1 MPSKTVTLLQ
11 TLKQLIV
18 TVATMANTRLVYNTW
33 FRYTVPE
40 VTSVVN
46 VEYVPEQVNV
56 RLNGALLEPTID
68 YTATNG
74 TSIEFVTP
82 LKASDRVT
90 LERISIDSAGTG
102 TWTTALALKQN
113 KEVSSSTA
121 VTTTATVSMD
131 GPAHQL
137 LTLGSASCAISVTT
151 TAVPAGEARIVNL
164 LLKQS
169 TGSNVFDFGTSVAW
183 VNDAPPVPSYEAGR
197 IDSVRLKFVPGL
209 TKPIGFYEGGWINA

>member
-1 MPSKTVTLLQ
+1 MPSKTVQ
-11 TLKQLIV
+11 FYKDLKALIV
-18 TVATMANTRLVYNTW
+18 TVATMANTRLIYNTW
-33 FRYTVPE
+33 FRHTVPE

-90 LERISIDSAGTG
+90 VERISIDSAGTG

-131 GPAHQL
+131 GPAHQM
-137 LTLGSASCAISVTT
+137 LTLNSSSCAVTVTT